1 MEEHLVATENNGT
14 VTESLPE
21 IMLASEPEQQLLSQH
36 GEFLDF
42 FSTTSIQQHRL
53 SKSILWDPSKCAS
66 MCEKLTLLC
75 QHPSAKRYA
84 VLISMLFANMGRISF
99 DLHSGDVY
107 RPKSFASF
115 TPLSHLEMQRLPFQF
130 FMARKM
136 ACADLL
142 VRFHE
147 GFMTLKPY
155 HRREY
160 IQTMLSSCTRSQVLK
175 FVDEIRVRFG
185 YTVQRYWYSPQ
196 YPDSVPPLNSAQASE
211 EDTLVDDVATS
222 IAGTCLDGA
231 VAPQSM
237 PHDGKLRIRTEPT
250 RATITGRITETIV
263 PVMADGTF
271 TPPYLKGV
279 GVVSTFQRE
288 GERHLLMKRDLTAKL
303 PSGEFAVDVF
313 GGKIE
318 TGTKVGTVA
327 DSDSIATGCREFC
340 EETSCIPYLYLTNGW
355 SSSKIPDIYRTDA
368 IERNRLLASAQAY
381 FEAFVRS
388 KPQLIRT
395 TPAPGVH
402 KHFTMAFGVYIIEDM
417 LLPES
422 IFSGVED
429 EILYEG
435 GIHYEVFSIA
445 VSKLHTLH
453 GQFSPRLRSINF
465 CNKIQM
471 LYGVHPNGESL
482 G

>member
-1 MEEHLVATENNGT
+1 MEEKVPETESSCAVAGSHAET
-14 VTESLPE
+14 VT
-21 IMLASEPEQQLLSQH
+21 AAEQQLLSQH
-36 GEFLDF
+36 GEFLDLF
-42 FSTTSIQQHRL
+42 LTASIQQHRL
-53 SKSILWDPSKCAS
+53 SRSVLGDLEKCAD

-75 QHPSAKRYA
+75 KHPSAKRY
-84 VLISMLFANMGRISF
+84 VGLISTLFANMGRIPL
-99 DLHSGDVY
+99 DLHNSEVY
-107 RPKSFASF
+107 RPKSLGSF
-115 TPLSHLEMQRLPFQF
+115 TPLSYLEMQRLPFQF

-160 IQTMLSSCTRSQVLK
+160 IQTMLSSCTRNQILK
-175 FVDEIRVRFG
+175 FVDEIRMRFG
-185 YTVQRYWYSPQ
+185 YTVQRYWYSVQ
-196 YPDSVPPLNSAQASE
+196 CPDSTPLSSSAGGAVVDNVATVLIGGISI
-211 EDTLVDDVATS
+211 DDVGLPPS
-222 IAGTCLDGA
+222 EQVMSRD
-231 VAPQSM
+231 V
-237 PHDGKLRIRTEPT
+237 KLRFHAEPT
-250 RATITGRITETIV
+250 RATTLTSRVTETIV
-263 PVMADGTF
+263 PVMGDAPF

-288 GERHLLMKRDLTAKL
+288 GERHLLLKRDLTAKL

-318 TGTKVGTVA
+318 TGEKAGTVA

-340 EETSCIPYLYLTNGW
+340 EETSCIPYLYLANGW
-355 SSSKIPDIYRTDA
+355 SSSKIPDVYRTDV
-368 IERNRLLASAQAY
+368 IKRNQLLTDAQRY
-381 FEAFVRS
+381 FEAFVRR

-395 TPAPGVH
+395 TPGPGVH
-402 KHFTMAFGVYIIEDM
+402 KHYTMAFGVYIIEDM

-435 GIHYEVFSIA
+435 GIRYEVFSIA
-445 VSKLHTLH
+445 VSKLHMLQ

-465 CNKIQM
+465 CNKIQI
-471 LYGVHPNGESL
+471 LYGVHPKGETL